1 MAKQDNVIRG
11 ESWTS
16 RPRTEDP
23 KGEATMPSSVDQSE
37 NAVREAPASA
47 AQTLPEDAA
56 LKCRSCRKGKYAPP
70 VHMIRL
76 TETREITPYVWGPE
90 LASTSLGGSE

>member
-56 LKCRSCRKGKYAPP
+56 LKCRSCRKGQ
-70 VHMIRL
+70 IRPARAHDPADRDAGDHAL
-76 TETREITPYVWGPE
+76 R
-90 LASTSLGGSE
+90 LGSPG